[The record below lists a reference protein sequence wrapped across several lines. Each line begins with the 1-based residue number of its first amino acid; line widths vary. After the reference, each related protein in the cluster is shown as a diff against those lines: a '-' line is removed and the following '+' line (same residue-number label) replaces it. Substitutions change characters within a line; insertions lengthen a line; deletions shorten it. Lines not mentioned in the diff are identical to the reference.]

1 MDLLWTPQG
10 WEDYLHWQTT
20 DKAKVKKINALI
32 KDALKTPYAGLGKP
46 EQLRFDLSG
55 HWSRRIDLEHHLV
68 YVVENNC
75 LKIIACRYHYG

>member
-1 MDLLWTPQG
+1 VDLLWTPQG

-55 HWSRRIDLEHHLV
+55 HWSRRIDLEHRLV
-68 YVVENNC
+68 YAVENDC
-75 LKIIACRYHYG
+75 LKIIACRYHYA

>member
-10 WEDYLHWQTT
+10 WEDYLHWQAS
-20 DKAKVKKINALI
+20 DKAKVKKINPLI

-55 HWSRRIDLEHHLV
+55 HWSRRIDLEHRLV
-68 YVVENNC
+68 YAVENDC

>member
-1 MDLLWTPQG
+1 MELLWTPQG
-10 WEDYLHWQTT
+10 WEDYLHWQAT

-55 HWSRRIDLEHHLV
+55 HWSRRIDLEHRLV
-68 YVVENNC
+68 YAVENGC
-75 LKIIACRYHYG
+75 LKIIACRYHYA